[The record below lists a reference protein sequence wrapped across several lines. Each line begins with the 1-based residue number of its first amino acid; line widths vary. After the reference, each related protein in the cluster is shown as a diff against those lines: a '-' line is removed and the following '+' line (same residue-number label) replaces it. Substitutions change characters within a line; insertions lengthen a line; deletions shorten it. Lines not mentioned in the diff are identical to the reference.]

1 MRDNKDIKSISEA
14 YVSMLTEAKGN
25 YYEVGGDPYDGGV
38 VLNVYVNGKKVFDT
52 IRDGD
57 QDFKYKNKKY
67 SNITKLL
74 DAIAK
79 DNSGVSS
86 AKDFERKEMK

>member
-1 MRDNKDIKSISEA
+1 MRDNNDIKSISEA

-25 YYEVGGDPYDGGV
+25 YYEIGGDSNDGGT
-38 VLNVYVNGKKVFDT
+38 VLNVYVKGKKVFDT

-67 SNITKLL
+67 GNINKLL